1 MGGGPQEG
9 LAREW
14 AVGPGA
20 CEPAPRWGHHQAP
33 HKPSVQTTTPRLSCW
48 GACPWHPLFLLVGCS
63 PPHRRLSWGPGPR
76 GRPRSWQHSRLS
88 AAVSC
93 VGDPAANPLQ
103 MGYVQ
108 DRAISETLRGQC
120 NLGVIWKSG
129 PGRDSAREAPG
140 HVDGGA
146 AAGVSPRNQPFCKCL
161 LRASE
166 SKCCRLVVLWS
177 EQLHK

>member
-1 MGGGPQEG
+1 MGGPTRRGW
-9 LAREW
+9 RES
-14 AVGPGA
+14 G
-20 CEPAPRWGHHQAP
+20 RWGQGPVNQHPAAGTTRPPTSRVCRPQPRGCPAGAP
-33 HKPSVQTTTPRLSCW
+33 
-48 GACPWHPLFLLVGCS
+48 AWHPLFLLVGCS
-63 PPHRRLSWGPGPR
+63 PPHRHLSRGPGPR
-76 GRPRSWQHSRLS
+76 GRPRSWRHSRLS

-120 NLGVIWKSG
+120 NLGVVWKSG

-146 AAGVSPRNQPFCKCL
+146 AAGVSPRNQPFRKCL